1 MRPRTQTNYLSAYP
15 EALVQEVRG
24 LIEQGR
30 FAERLLQKYPVAHTV
45 RTDRALYDFVTQ
57 IKQDFLRNAAPLSR
71 VAYDGSLQ
79 IMKQAL
85 GMHTGVSRVQG
96 MKLKASRE
104 IRVAALFKQM
114 PLEFLR
120 MIAVHEL
127 AHFREQEHNK
137 AFYQLCL
144 HMEPEYHQLEF
155 ELRAYLTYL
164 DAGSLPLW

>member
-30 FAERLLQKYPVAHTV
+30 FAERLLQKYPSAHTV
-45 RTDRALYDFVTQ
+45 RTARALSDFVTQ

-144 HMEPEYHQLEF
+144 HIEPEYHQLEF